1 LIKVHLDGR
10 PHLVEPGRMGAGTVL
25 VVDDD
30 DDLRETVEV
39 LLRAHGHH
47 VATAASGLEALAW
60 LQHRADD
67 TCMVLLDLMMPGM
80 DGFTL
85 RSTMSADPRL
95 SPIPVVVVTGAGV
108 LAIQRRDELP
118 EDVLHKPLDL
128 SALLGA
134 VRKHCPEARQ

>member
-1 LIKVHLDGR
+1 
-10 PHLVEPGRMGAGTVL
+10 MGAGTVL

-39 LLRAHGHH
+39 LLRAHGHA

-60 LQHRADD
+60 LRHRAAD
-67 TCMVLLDLMMPGM
+67 TCVVLLDLMMPGM
-80 DGFTL
+80 DGFAL
-85 RSTMSADPRL
+85 HSTMSADPVL

-108 LAIQRRDELP
+108 LARQRSDELP
-118 EDVLHKPLDL
+118 ADVLHKPLDL

-134 VRKHCPEARQ
+134 VRKHCPEARP